1 MNVGEDV
8 VEIGDLESG
17 AMYWICTEE
26 VVVAEVLIS
35 SGYKFMV
42 LAVYCSAN
50 FEIGCTLWR
59 C

>member
-26 VVVAEVLIS
+26 VVVA
-35 SGYKFMV
+35 
-42 LAVYCSAN
+42 
-50 FEIGCTLWR
+50 
-59 C
+59 

>member
-8 VEIGDLESG
+8 VEIRDLESG

-35 SGYKFMV
+35 SGYKLVV
-42 LAVYCSAN
+42 LTILLSK
-50 FEIGCTLWR
+50 L
-59 C
+59 